1 MEERQIKMN
10 LESDLKLCNEI
21 VEQYRKMTSENI
33 EGAFKLSQ
41 LAIGMYDRINE
52 IRLRVSTLDK
62 KDLGK
67 YNKSDLKEYLRSK
80 MKLMEYIHVQ
90 SRAIYVAARADKKFT
105 RY

>member
-1 MEERQIKMN
+1 MN
-10 LESDLKLCNEI
+10 IEADLKLCNEI

-33 EGAFKLSQ
+33 EGAFELSQ
-41 LAIGMYDRINE
+41 EAISVYDRLNE
-52 IRLRVSTLDK
+52 IRLQISTLDK

-90 SRAIYVAARADKKFT
+90 SRAVYVSARADKKFT

>member
-1 MEERQIKMN
+1 MN
-10 LESDLKLCNEI
+10 LEADLKLCNEI
-21 VEQYRKMTSENI
+21 VERYREMTSENI

-62 KDLGK
+62 KELGK

-90 SRAIYVAARADKKFT
+90 SRAVFIAARADNKFT

>member
-1 MEERQIKMN
+1 MN
-10 LESDLKLCNEI
+10 IEADLKICNEI
-21 VEQYRKMTSENI
+21 SEQYKKMTSDENI

-41 LAIGMYDRINE
+41 LAISMYDRLTE
-52 IRLRVSTLDK
+52 IRLQVSTLDK
-62 KDLGK
+62 KELGK

-90 SRAIYVAARADKKFT
+90 SRAIFIAAKTDKKVT

>member
-1 MEERQIKMN
+1 MN
-10 LESDLKLCNEI
+10 IEADLKICNEI
-21 VEQYRKMTSENI
+21 VEQYKKMTSENI

-52 IRLRVSTLDK
+52 IRLQISTLDK

>member
-1 MEERQIKMN
+1 MN
-10 LESDLKLCNEI
+10 LEADLKICNEI
-21 VEQYRKMTSENI
+21 VEQYKKMTSENI

-41 LAIGMYDRINE
+41 LAIGMYDRITE
-52 IRLRVSTLDK
+52 LRLKVSIADK
-62 KDLGK
+62 KELGG

-90 SRAIYVAARADKKFT
+90 SRAIYISARADKKFT